1 MMAMTIMKTK
11 TKKLKTRV
19 GMLKNMGGNIPG
31 RNFLGGNFP
40 GGSLMGGNFLIGS
53 FPDTQKIKYEFHLL
67 PYEKLIKKK
76 PREVF
81 CEIEIS
87 QNSQENTCARVSFLT
102 YFSYRTP
109 LVAASVNL
117 FPEVC

>member
-1 MMAMTIMKTK
+1 MAMTIMKTK

-81 CEIEIS
+81 CENRNFTKFTGKHVCQSLFFNILFL
-87 QNSQENTCARVSFLT
+87 QNTSGGCF
-102 YFSYRTP
+102 
-109 LVAASVNL
+109 
-117 FPEVC
+117 C